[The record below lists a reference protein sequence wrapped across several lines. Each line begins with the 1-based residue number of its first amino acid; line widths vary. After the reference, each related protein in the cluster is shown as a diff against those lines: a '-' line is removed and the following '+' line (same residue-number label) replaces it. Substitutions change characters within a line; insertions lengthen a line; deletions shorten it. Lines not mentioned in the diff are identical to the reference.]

1 MGAGPMHSMLAAV
14 LMPARA
20 HHISAAGCRIG
31 GPQAFHPLTS
41 ATKRAPECAA
51 SEATLG
57 HLFISSFFA
66 RPSSAAVFSL
76 PYDSMTVAI
85 QATTPATFE
94 IKSANLPLVALL
106 LKSTDLVALARELE
120 ARFGDIPDFFDQ
132 DALMID
138 LSPLQAAAQAGQLVG
153 EIDFPSLITL
163 LGSYQ
168 LVPISVKGGSPVQM
182 AAALQAGLLPVPD
195 AHLVAARPVPMTAA
209 APAEPVHTPPPVP
222 QGAMVIDK
230 PLRSGQQV
238 YARGRDLVV
247 LSMVNAGAEVIAD
260 GHIHVYAPL
269 RGKAM
274 AGARGNADARIFSL
288 ALEAELLSIAGVYRT
303 SEHPLPPGMAGKPTQ
318 VRLVPGDEG
327 DKLVMNVMTA

>member
-1 MGAGPMHSMLAAV
+1 
-14 LMPARA
+14 
-20 HHISAAGCRIG
+20 
-31 GPQAFHPLTS
+31 
-41 ATKRAPECAA
+41 
-51 SEATLG
+51 
-57 HLFISSFFA
+57 
-66 RPSSAAVFSL
+66 
-76 PYDSMTVAI
+76 MTVAL
-85 QATTPATFE
+85 QATTPSTFE

-132 DALMID
+132 DALMVD
-138 LSPLQAAAQAGQLVG
+138 LSPLPDAAGDV
-153 EIDFPSLITL
+153 DFAALISL

-168 LVPISVKGGSPVQM
+168 LVPLCAKGGSSAQM

-195 AHLVAARPVPMTAA
+195 AHLVAPRPAVA
-209 APAEPVHTPPPVP
+209 APPAPSMPLQAPAPAPTEPL
-222 QGAMVIDK
+222 GALVIDK

-247 LSMVNAGAEVIAD
+247 LAMVNAGAEVIAD

-274 AGARGNADARIFSL
+274 AGARGNTEARIFSL

-318 VRLVPGDEG
+318 VRLVPGDDG